1 MQKKQY
7 SDSHLYTISVRPG
20 GLQVIPE
27 ELDRV
32 KKSSTYRILCV
43 LGGEC
48 QLFLS
53 GKSYHLQKNDICYL
67 CPGDIYRTTPIHMM
81 KVLNIYF
88 SFDCDDVQKLA
99 DVADIDHSSV
109 VQRYNVTDMVLLDD
123 PFVLKNC
130 AEGTA
135 LAERMCEL
143 AKHPEIIQKKQQN
156 VLLEMLIL
164 EMMRHHER
172 LESDN
177 RDNKQARLLA
187 EITNFINGCIC
198 EKLTCRMVAEHF
210 GYHPNYLNA
219 LVNEA
224 AGMSLRHLIIEQ
236 KIKCATDDLLNT
248 DKPIAEIAQDY
259 AFCDSSH
266 FDRCYYRVTGLL
278 PTEVRR
284 ASRGNNKEIK

>member
-7 SDSHLYTISVRPG
+7 SDSHLYTIAVRPG
-20 GLQVIPE
+20 GLPVIPE

-32 KKSSTYRILCV
+32 KKSSAYRILCV

-53 GKSYHLQKNDICYL
+53 GKSYRLRKNDICYL
-67 CPGDIYRTTPIHMM
+67 CPGDIYHTTPIHMM

-88 SFDCDDVQKLA
+88 SFDRDDAQKLA
-99 DVADIDHSSV
+99 DVAEIDRSSV
-109 VQRYNVTDMVLLDD
+109 VQRYEITDMTLLDA
-123 PFVLKNC
+123 PFVLKNF
-130 AEGTA
+130 ADGTA
-135 LAERMCEL
+135 LAERMPEL
-143 AKHPEIIQKKQQN
+143 AKQPGMMQKKRQN
-156 VLLEMLIL
+156 VLLEMLL
-164 EMMRHHER
+164 SEMMRHHEL
-172 LESDN
+172 LESNN

-187 EITNFINGCIC
+187 EITNFINGRIR
-198 EKLTCRMVAEHF
+198 EKLTCRMVAEQF

-224 AGMSLRHLIIEQ
+224 AGMPLRQLIMEQ
-236 KIKCATDDLLNT
+236 KIKYATDDLMGT

-266 FDRCYYRVTGLL
+266 FDRCYYRVTGLR
-278 PTEVRR
+278 PTEVRH
-284 ASRGNNKEIK
+284 ASRGEES